1 MRGTEDKGWG
11 NNNKCQGRNYDKA
24 SREGGADFCGRS
36 GDPSKRS
43 SFQQRLGGSE
53 TDRGEGVSA
62 GEV

>member
-1 MRGTEDKGWG
+1 MPRK
-11 NNNKCQGRNYDKA
+11 KLQA

-53 TDRGEGVSA
+53 TDRGEGASA